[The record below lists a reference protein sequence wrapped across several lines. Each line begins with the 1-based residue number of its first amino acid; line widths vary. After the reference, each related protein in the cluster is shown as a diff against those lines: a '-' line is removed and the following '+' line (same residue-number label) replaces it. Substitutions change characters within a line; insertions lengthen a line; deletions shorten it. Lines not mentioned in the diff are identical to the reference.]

1 VLRAGVPTIQSALAE
16 ARGRVDAV
24 DARVL
29 LSGVLGRDAAYL
41 IAHGDD
47 ALTAEQALTYDAWVA
62 RRANGEPVAY
72 IIGHREF
79 YGRTFRVTPDVLI
92 PRPDTE
98 VLVDVALQTLRAT
111 TDRRVLDLGAGS
123 GCIALTLAAE
133 CAGAHVTGVDASQAA
148 LDVAR
153 ANAAALNL
161 QRVEWRM
168 SDWFQALGARRYD
181 VIVSNPPYI
190 AAHDEHLGQG
200 DLRYEPR
207 VALTPGGDGLDAIR
221 RIVRDSLDHL
231 VPGGWL
237 WFEHG
242 HDQGPACRALLQQC
256 GYEAIAT
263 HRDLASI
270 ERVTGGMRT

>member
-1 VLRAGVPTIQSALAE
+1 
-16 ARGRVDAV
+16 VD
-24 DARVL
+24 
-29 LSGVLGRDAAYL
+29 DAAR
-41 IAHGDD
+41 AKFR
-47 ALTAEQALTYDAWVA
+47 ESVK
-62 RRANGEPVAY
+62 RRAEGMPVAY
-72 IIGHREF
+72 IVGHKEF
-79 YGRTFRVTPDVLI
+79 YSLSFRVTPDVLI

-98 VLVDVALQTLRAT
+98 LLVDVALQTLRGM
-111 TDRRVLDLGAGS
+111 RHPRVLDLGTGS
-123 GCIALTLAAE
+123 GCIAVTLAAE

-148 LDVAR
+148 LELAR
-153 ANAAALNL
+153 ANAVAMKSE
-161 QRVEWRM
+161 RVEWRM
-168 SDWFQALGARRYD
+168 SDWFQALGAHRYD

-207 VALTPGGDGLDAIR
+207 AALTPGDDGLGAIR

-242 HDQGPACRALLQQC
+242 HDQGPACRALLQHC

-270 ERVTGGMRT
+270 ERVTGGKKS

>member
-1 VLRAGVPTIQSALAE
+1 VLRAGVLTVQAALAG

-237 WFEHG
+237 RFEHG